1 MVSDNSLQALRQRL
15 ARNIRPGACDES
27 GVRRL
32 WWAALEILQEEL
44 VNRHANEG
52 IWIASPLPALY
63 EPELLAHLQGWVLAP
78 KNLDR
83 FSPSNA
89 ALPGSAGQREEGMHF
104 RRLTLQPEDGLDP
117 LLVVI
122 TPTLQVALAI
132 NGAPDRRQLL
142 MRCDHDTLGDALA
155 LFGARLQD
163 QSPELADA
171 LKTQLTGLGPLHSDL
186 QLDQQFWPRLAEKL
200 TVTAPSLT
208 LQPTQSSSEQNQGS
222 SEDLSLLEAITHE
235 VRTPLATI
243 RTLIRSLLRRNDLPS
258 VVQKRLRQI
267 DGECSEQIDR
277 FGLIFHAAEL
287 QRQPEGTQLARTD
300 LGSILHSLE
309 PTWRDQLERRQLS
322 LTLEVP
328 PDLPDVLSDCP
339 AGPDCGWNCSR
350 PAHA

>member
-44 VNRHANEG
+44 LDRHADEG

-89 ALPGSAGQREEGMHF
+89 ALPASAGQREEGMHF
-104 RRLTLQPEDGLDP
+104 RRLTLHPEDGLDP

-122 TPTLQVALAI
+122 TPTLQAALAI
-132 NGAPDRRQLL
+132 HGAPDRRQLL

-171 LKTQLTGLGPLHSDL
+171 LKTQLTALGPLHSDP

-208 LQPTQSSSEQNQGS
+208 LQPTQSSSEHNQGS

-258 VVQKRLRQI
+258 VVQKRLR
-267 DGECSEQIDR
+267 
-277 FGLIFHAAEL
+277 
-287 QRQPEGTQLARTD
+287 
-300 LGSILHSLE
+300 
-309 PTWRDQLERRQLS
+309 
-322 LTLEVP
+322 
-328 PDLPDVLSDCP
+328 
-339 AGPDCGWNCSR
+339 
-350 PAHA
+350 